1 MKRFTETLKWSKP
14 WFRQLQPK
22 HKLLWQWMCD
32 TCDNAGILDADWGL
46 ASFQIGCAF
55 TAADLEAFDG
65 RATIIPCGKVWI
77 PSFIT
82 FQCSTLSRDCKAH
95 GPIFT
100 SLEKH
105 GINPETLTP
114 IGYAESPNRVFY
126 THKEKEKEKEPEMDK
141 DKDKEKEKAKDKFS
155 AAKASS
161 PDEVRE
167 YAKAMGFPETAAVD
181 FWDKMQAGG
190 WKRGKES
197 VKDWQA
203 HFRTLWRNGW
213 LASGETAPAGK
224 PVQISF
230 ALQDKERKE
239 AERHGPEVIV
249 PKIYYQHNPQ
259 S

>member
-1 MKRFTETLKWSKP
+1 
-14 WFRQLQPK
+14 
-22 HKLLWQWMCD
+22 MCD

-55 TAADLEAFDG
+55 TAADLDAFDG

-114 IGYAESPNRVFY
+114 IGYAESSNRVFY
-126 THKEKEKEKEPEMDK
+126 THKEKEKEPEMDK
-141 DKDKEKEKAKDKFS
+141 DKEKAKDKFS

-161 PDEVRE
+161 SDEVRE

-213 LASGETAPAGK
+213 LASGDAAKEAPK
-224 PVQISF
+224 SF
-230 ALQDKERKE
+230 AQIDREEKE
-239 AERHGPEVIV
+239 ASRYGAVTIKAKVLTLEG
-249 PKIYYQHNPQ
+249 
-259 S
+259 

>member
-55 TAADLEAFDG
+55 TAADLDAFDG

-114 IGYAESPNRVFY
+114 IGYAESSNRVFY
-126 THKEKEKEKEPEMDK
+126 THKEKEKEPEMDK
-141 DKDKEKEKAKDKFS
+141 DKEKAKDKERS
-155 AAKASS
+155 TAKAKS
-161 PDEVRE
+161 PEVVEEFAASLGCPAGQGTAAYWKWEGNGWINGKAPIKDWKATVRSWKAQGYAPFISE
-167 YAKAMGFPETAAVD
+167 APAKA
-181 FWDKMQAGG
+181 
-190 WKRGKES
+190 
-197 VKDWQA
+197 
-203 HFRTLWRNGW
+203 
-213 LASGETAPAGK
+213 APK
-224 PVQISF
+224 SF
-230 ALQDKERKE
+230 AQIDREDKEASRYGAVTIKAKVLTLE
-239 AERHGPEVIV
+239 G
-249 PKIYYQHNPQ
+249 
-259 S
+259 